1 MANEQN
7 PASLASQRDR
17 QVRLGLILT
26 ALWLGAGVL
35 YVAVSMGWTAFLR
48 LPLGDLGDFL
58 DGAFAPLA
66 FLWLVLGLF
75 LQQRELAANN
85 LAIQRQFEVMQRTA
99 EHAEI
104 QTRAIAANEL
114 HARQDTFIDVA
125 QLVMNQLEV
134 IAGMLF
140 ISSQGTIGDGVVS
153 DEEVDLMFA
162 RLSSGESSVF
172 SRRMILLHVRL
183 ADSRDRLG
191 AVLRDAD
198 PHAALRELHPQLRAA
213 AAQRRGMRSRRHDRR
228 CAARQRAGP
237 AVSRDVHVAGF
248 AASRRT
254 SRRLTRRPAA
264 PNAGQGDDDG
274 RKRAGAALP

>member
-1 MANEQN
+1 MVNELN
-7 PASLASQRDR
+7 SASLASRRDR
-17 QVRLGLILT
+17 QVQAGLVLT

-48 LPLGDLGDFL
+48 LPLGDLGDL
-58 DGAFAPLA
+58 ALGPDVEADDHGLGRSCAGRVAPLA

-85 LAIQRQFEVMQRTA
+85 VAIQRQFEIMQRTA

-153 DEEVDLMFA
+153 DEEVDRLFA

-172 SRRMILLHVRL
+172 SRRMILLHVRV
-183 ADSRDRLG
+183 ADSRDDWTLFYGTPIRTQHCENYIRSFERL
-191 AVLRDAD
+191 LRIA
-198 PHAALRELHPQLRAA
+198 
-213 AAQRRGMRSRRHDRR
+213 
-228 CAARQRAGP
+228 
-237 AVSRDVHVAGF
+237 
-248 AASRRT
+248 T
-254 SRRLTRRPAA
+254 
-264 PNAGQGDDDG
+264 
-274 RKRAGAALP
+274 

>member
-1 MANEQN
+1 MT
-7 PASLASQRDR
+7 SQRDSTGLVALR
-17 QVRLGLILT
+17 GQQVRVGLVLT
-26 ALWLGAGVL
+26 ALWLGVGML
-35 YVAVSMGWTAFLR
+35 YIATSLGWTGFLR

-58 DGAFAPLA
+58 GGAFAPLA

-85 LAIQRQFEVMQRTA
+85 FAIQRQFEIMQRTA
-99 EHAEI
+99 EQAEI

-140 ISSQGTIGDGVVS
+140 ISSQGTPGDGVVP

-172 SRRMILLHVRL
+172 SRRMILLRVRQDDPRQAWAL
-183 ADSRDRLG
+183 FYGTPIRQQHCETYIRSFERL
-191 AVLRDAD
+191 LRS
-198 PHAALRELHPQLRAA
+198 AA
-213 AAQRRGMRSRRHDRR
+213 ACDPDGMIVDAMNGNAQGRLYRVMCEMRDLPPAGSGGM
-228 CAARQRAGP
+228 
-237 AVSRDVHVAGF
+237 
-248 AASRRT
+248 AS
-254 SRRLTRRPAA
+254 
-264 PNAGQGDDDG
+264 
-274 RKRAGAALP
+274 